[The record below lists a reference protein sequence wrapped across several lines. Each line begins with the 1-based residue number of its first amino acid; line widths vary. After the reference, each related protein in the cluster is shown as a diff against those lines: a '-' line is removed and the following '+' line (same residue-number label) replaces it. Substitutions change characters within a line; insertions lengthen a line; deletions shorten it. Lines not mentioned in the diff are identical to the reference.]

1 MARVE
6 IYTNMFCGF
15 CYRAKQLLDSKS
27 VAYDEINVMLS
38 PLRRAEMRT
47 RAGGRTSVPQIFI
60 DGAHVGGCDE
70 LHALE
75 AEGRLDTLLQ
85 DRA

>member
-6 IYTNMFCGF
+6 IYTNMLCGF
-15 CYRAKQLLDSKS
+15 CHRAKQLLDSKS
-27 VAYDEINVMLS
+27 VAYDEISVMLS
-38 PLRRAEMRT
+38 PKRRAEMRA

-60 DGAHVGGCDE
+60 DGVHVGDCDE

-75 AEGRLDTLLQ
+75 AEGRLDPLLQ